1 MSKLPDLFRDGQQQH
16 GWKVFNGEQGL
27 PQKLSCDVVIIGT
40 GAGAGITAELLT
52 RAGLDVI
59 LIEEGPLKTST
70 DFNQK
75 EIEAYPT
82 LYQESAARANIDNS
96 VTILQGRCVGGTTV
110 VNWTSSFRTPPD
122 TLKYWQENFG
132 LADYTQESLA
142 GSFEQAEKRLNMVPW
157 EAPPNL
163 NNELL
168 RTGAT
173 KLGIPAHV
181 IPRNVKGCW
190 NLGSCGMGCPTNAK
204 MSMLITTIPTALTA
218 GARLYH
224 QTRAESL
231 DIKDGQVQGLNCV
244 GIRINGD
251 KVSDMVL
258 RITAKHYVVSG
269 GAINS
274 PALLKRSKAPDPH
287 GILGTRTF
295 LHPVSFS
302 SGIYADKIEGWSGA
316 PQSIYTDHFLHTQPI
331 DGPMGY
337 KIEATPMHPGLMSVL
352 LGGQGSELAERF
364 KSYPNTQMLLSL
376 MRDGFHPESQ
386 GGSVMLNIDGSPL
399 VNYSLTPYVLDGFR
413 RSFLS
418 MAEIQ
423 FAAGAKQ
430 VMPYHL
436 HGKHYNSWAE
446 AKAGI
451 AELDM
456 RPFLT
461 GAGSAHVMG
470 GCRLGGDE
478 TKGVVRPD
486 GVHWQVS
493 NLSVH
498 DGSLFPTSIGAN
510 PQLSVYGVTNRL
522 SIQLAKRL
530 SGKDVALTTA
540 A

>member
-1 MSKLPDLFRDGQQQH
+1 MSKLPDVFREGQQQH
-16 GWKVFNGEQGL
+16 GWKVFNGEHGL
-27 PQKLSCDVVIIGT
+27 PEKLSCDVVIVGT
-40 GAGAGITAELLT
+40 GAGAGITAEVLT

-59 LIEEGPLKTST
+59 LIEEGPLKTSS

-75 EIEAYPT
+75 ETEAYQT
-82 LYQESAARANIDNS
+82 LYQESATRANIDNS

-122 TLKYWQENFG
+122 TLKFWQEQFG
-132 LADYTQESLA
+132 LADFTAQGLS
-142 GSFEQAEKRLNMVPW
+142 GWFEQAEKRLNVSAW
-157 EAPPNL
+157 EAPPNA

-168 RTGAT
+168 RTGGD

-181 IPRNVKGCW
+181 IPRNVKACW

-204 MSMLITTIPTALTA
+204 QSMLVTTIPTALTA

-224 QTRAESL
+224 QTRAESM
-231 DIKDGQVQGLNCV
+231 DIQDGQVKALNCV

-251 KVSDMVL
+251 KVSDKVL

-274 PALLKRSKAPDPH
+274 PALLKRSDTPDPH
-287 GILGTRTF
+287 GLLGTRTF

-302 SGIYADKIEGWSGA
+302 SGVFEQKIEGWAGA
-316 PQSIYTDHFLHTQPI
+316 PQSIYSDHFLHTQAL
-331 DGPMGY
+331 DGPMGF
-337 KIEATPMHPGLMSVL
+337 KIEATPMHPGLVSVL
-352 LGGQGSELAERF
+352 LGGQGKELAERF
-364 KSYPNTQMLLSL
+364 KNYPNTQLLLSL
-376 MRDGFHPESQ
+376 MRDGFHPESA
-386 GGSVMLNIDGSPL
+386 GGTVMLNIDGSPML
-399 VNYSLTPYVLDGFR
+399 NYPLTPYVLDGFR
-413 RSFLS
+413 RSFLA

-423 FAAGAKQ
+423 FAAGARK
-430 VMPYHL
+430 VMPYHMQ
-436 HGKHYNSWAE
+436 GQYYGNMAE
-446 AKAGI
+446 ARQAI
-451 AELDM
+451 EQLDM

-470 GCRLGGDE
+470 GCRMAGDE
-478 TKGVVRPD
+478 KRGVVRPD

-510 PQLSVYGVTNRL
+510 PQLSIYGITNKL
-522 SIQLAKRL
+522 ATQLAKRL
-530 SGKDVALTTA
+530 SGKEVTLVPA
-540 A
+540 